1 MKKLKR
7 YQYERYAVLCKVT
20 YKPDFSP
27 EKLGFV
33 AENYQQIAN
42 RWGNVC
48 ARILWREDQTEVL
61 VVFRGSQTVNEWW
74 INTWCWPVTKV
85 FADAE
90 YRVHAGYEYL
100 LEQTA
105 NPKPPEYLTGVSL
118 YQQLYTILTP
128 LIQSGKRISLT
139 GHSSG
144 GAMAILAADRLER
157 DFPRAIKR
165 VVTFG
170 QPAPGF
176 KSFQQQYLLHRRT
189 YRICCGVDMVTFLPP
204 LPGIYYHVGKM
215 LWLHNERIYDN
226 IHPVNRFLL
235 SIISWLIS
243 PFAYHYMHKYI
254 RDKDFFDD
262 V

>member
-1 MKKLKR
+1 VKKLKR
-7 YQYERYAVLCKVT
+7 YQYERYAVLCKAT
-20 YKPDFSP
+20 YRADFLP
-27 EKLGFV
+27 EKLGF
-33 AENYQQIAN
+33 EPSGYQEIAN

-48 ARILWREDQTEVL
+48 VRVLWRADQTEVL
-61 VVFRGSQTVNEWW
+61 VVFRGSQTFNEWC
-74 INTWCWPVTKV
+74 INTWCWPVSKV
-85 FADAE
+85 YADGI

-105 NPKPPEYLTGVSL
+105 NPKPPHYLTHISL
-118 YQQLYTILTP
+118 YQQLHSILAP
-128 LIQSGKRISLT
+128 LIQSGKRVSLT

-157 DFPRAIKR
+157 VFPHAIKR

-189 YRICCGVDMVTFLPP
+189 YRICCDLDMVTFLPP
-204 LPGIYYHVGKM
+204 FPGIFYHVGKL
-215 LWLHNERIYDN
+215 LWLHNERVYEH
-226 IHPVNRFLL
+226 IHPAQRFLL
-235 SIISWLIS
+235 SIISWLVS

-262 V
+262 F